1 MKVCN
6 INITLD
12 DTENYLLSVK
22 IADLKYTQ
30 IFTI

>member
-12 DTENYLLSVK
+12 DTANNLLSVK
-22 IADLKYTQ
+22 IAGFKFTP
-30 IFTI
+30 IFKI